1 MLDCSGG
8 LTSQCQ
14 GHTFIFKVKISSAFE
29 LSTYLKFYDRCVFIG
44 YSSEL
49 SRSYGINENAT
60 QLPASGDQGQD
71 KGHGQSS

>member
-1 MLDCSGG
+1 MLDCSDG

-14 GHTFIFKVKISSAFE
+14 GHTVRVKVKISSACE
-29 LSTYLKFYDRCVFIG
+29 LSTYLDCYDRCVFIC

-49 SRSYGINENAT
+49 SRLYGINENAA

-71 KGHGQSS
+71 KGQSS

>member
-14 GHTFIFKVKISSAFE
+14 GHTFRVKVKVSSAFE
-29 LSTYLKFYDRCVFIG
+29 LSTYLEFYDRCDFVG

-49 SRSYGINENAT
+49 SRLYGINENAT
-60 QLPASGDQGQD
+60 QLPASVYQGQD
-71 KGHGQSS
+71 KGHSS